1 MMTIHRVIVGRAL
14 LLVFC
19 LIVQACSPNSGQMP
33 VRSSKFLMGT
43 LVTVT
48 VSGQRDQALKAIDAV
63 FDEIRRIED
72 LTSFHSASELS
83 RINDMAGKQPVK
95 VSHELVTL
103 ISNGLSFAR
112 ETRGAFDPTIGAVT
126 RLWGFSG
133 SEESRIPQKTKIESA
148 LQKVGWQKVLVDNQ
162 DNSVFLPESGM
173 ALDLGG
179 IAKCYALDCVRAVL
193 TKNGV
198 LSALVDIGGDI
209 LALGEKEPGTAWN
222 IGVQNPREPK
232 RLYAVVKIKDR
243 AVVTSGDYERC
254 FFQDGKRYHH
264 ILDPSTGYPAEG
276 MQSVTI
282 VAPNAMTIP
291 STGVFVMGVSA
302 GIEFL
307 DAIKGVNGLIVDM
320 KGNPHFSNDSK
331 YVFQLN

>member
-1 MMTIHRVIVGRAL
+1 MTIHRVIIGRVL

-19 LIVQACSPNSGQMP
+19 ILVQACSPNSGHKP

-48 VSGQRDQALKAIDAV
+48 VSGQQNQTLKAIDAV

-95 VSHELVTL
+95 VSQELVRL

-112 ETRGAFDPTIGAVT
+112 ETKGAFDPTIGAVT

-133 SEESRIPQKTKIESA
+133 SEESRIPQKSEIESA

-162 DNSVFLPESGM
+162 DNSIFLPESGM

-179 IAKCYALDCVRAVL
+179 IAKCYALDCVRVVL

-209 LALGEKEPGTAWN
+209 LALGEKEPGMAWN

-243 AVVTSGDYERC
+243 AVITSGDYERC

-264 ILDPSTGYPAEG
+264 ILDPRTGYPAEG

-307 DAIKGVNGLIVDM
+307 GAIKGVNGLIVDIE
-320 KGNPHFSNDSK
+320 GNPHFSNDSK